1 MLHSICSASPLHYQF
16 PSTKLKASIDANNNV
31 HTPTPQIL
39 NTNLLIHHFT
49 SPFELKQ
56 AIAFLI
62 KTNKPL
68 SLLPLPRV
76 ASICALT
83 PNFPLAQQIFDSVNQ
98 QQVSIS
104 IWNSYLRNLAE
115 TPSSAYDVILLF
127 YQMRSYNVGVDCFTC
142 SFVLKACV
150 ALRDLS
156 CVRIVHSYV
165 EKLGFQSNLVLLNA
179 FLHLYAI
186 CGAMDYALLL
196 FDKMPHRDV
205 VSWNIMITQ
214 LAKKDDV
221 DGAFGLF
228 VKMPER
234 NLRSWTAM
242 ITGFVHCGK
251 AKEAIRL
258 FIEMEET
265 GLRAN
270 EVTVVAVL
278 AACADLGALELGRR
292 IHEYSKK
299 SGFMRNVYIRN
310 TLIDMYIKCGCL
322 EAAEDVFEEM
332 KERTIVSW
340 SAMIQGL
347 AMHGRGDEALEL
359 FNEMINVGTKPNE
372 VTFLGILHACSHMG
386 LIKKG
391 REFFASMSRD
401 YNISPQIEHY
411 GCMVDLLSRA
421 GLLRDAYELITSI
434 AIKPNAVLWGS
445 FLGGCRIQKDVEMA
459 EEAMRHLGVLD
470 PHNDGYYIIMSNI
483 YAEAKRW
490 KDAARVRK
498 LMKDHGVEKTPGWS
512 RISIAGVTHEFVAG
526 DDNHP
531 QAEEIFKR
539 WDKLLVQ
546 MRSKGYVPNT
556 SVVLLDMEENEKEK
570 YLYRHSEKLALVFG
584 LMNTKPGET
593 IRIMKNLRVCEDCHA
608 AFKVI
613 SEIVKREI
621 VVRDRNRFHC
631 FKDGFCSCKDY
642 W

>member
-1 MLHSICSASPLHYQF
+1 MLHSICLASPLHNSHF
-16 PSTKLKASIDANNNV
+16 PPPKFNNV
-31 HTPTPQIL
+31 QTPTSQIP
-39 NTNLLIHHFT
+39 NTNLIYHFNT
-49 SPFELKQ
+49 PLELKQ
-56 AIAFLI
+56 AITILI

-68 SLLPLPRV
+68 TLLPLPRV

-83 PNFPLAQQIFDSVNQ
+83 PNFPFAQQIFNYINQ
-98 QQVSIS
+98 PQIPL
-104 IWNSYLRNLAE
+104 WNTCLRNLAE
-115 TPSSAYDVILLF
+115 GNNVIDAIFLF
-127 YQMRSYNVGVDCFTC
+127 HQMISYNVVPDSFTC

-150 ALRDLS
+150 HLLDIYNGK
-156 CVRIVHSYV
+156 IVHGYV
-165 EKLGFQSNLVLLNA
+165 EKLGFQSNLVLINA
-179 FLHLYAI
+179 LIHLYGS
-186 CGAMDYALLL
+186 CGAMDDAFQL
-196 FDKMPHRDV
+196 FDKMPQRDI

-214 LAKKDDV
+214 LAKKGDV
-221 DGAFGLF
+221 DGAFELF
-228 VKMPER
+228 SRMQER

-258 FIEMEET
+258 FIEMEEM

-278 AACADLGALELGRR
+278 AACADLGELELGRR
-292 IHEYSKK
+292 IHEYSNE
-299 SGFMRNVYIRN
+299 SGFRRNVHVCN

-322 EAAEDVFEEM
+322 EAAKYVFEEM
-332 KERTIVSW
+332 KERTIISW

-347 AMHGRGDEALEL
+347 AMHGQADEALEL
-359 FNEMINVGTKPNE
+359 FNEMIKSGMRPNE

-386 LIKKG
+386 LINEG

-401 YNISPQIEHY
+401 YKISPQIEHY

-421 GLLRDAYELITSI
+421 GLLQDAYELITSMP
-434 AIKPNAVLWGS
+434 IKPNAVIWGS
-445 FLGGCRIQKDVEMA
+445 FLGGCKIQKNVEMA
-459 EEAMRHLGVLD
+459 EEAMRQLGILD
-470 PHNDGYYIIMSNI
+470 PFNDGYYIIMSNI

-490 KDAARVRK
+490 EDAARVRK
-498 LMKDHGVEKTPGWS
+498 LMKDRGVKKTPGWS
-512 RISIAGVTHEFVAG
+512 TITIAGGTHEFVAG

-539 WDKLLVQ
+539 WDKLLEQ
-546 MRSKGYVPNT
+546 MRLKGYVPNT
-556 SVVLLDMEENEKEK
+556 SVVLLDMEESEKEK

-584 LMNTKPGET
+584 LMNTKSGET

-613 SEIVKREI
+613 SGIVEREI

-631 FKDGFCSCKDY
+631 FKDGLCSCKDY

>member
-1 MLHSICSASPLHYQF
+1 MLQSVCLASSLPNHTVLS
-16 PSTKLKASIDANNNV
+16 PKLKRSFDAKNNV
-31 HTPTPQIL
+31 QTPTSETPYTSL
-39 NTNLLIHHFT
+39 AYNFN

-56 AIAFLI
+56 VVAFLI

-68 SLLPLPRV
+68 SLLPLSRV
-76 ASICALT
+76 ASVCALT
-83 PNFPLAQQIFDSVNQ
+83 PNFSFAQQIFYCIEQPEVSV
-98 QQVSIS
+98 
-104 IWNSYLRNLAE
+104 WNSCLRNLAE
-115 TPSSAYDVILLF
+115 GNSVIDAIFLF
-127 YQMRSYNVGVDCFTC
+127 HQMRIYNVVPDIFTC
-142 SFVLKACV
+142 SFVLKAC
-150 ALRDLS
+150 LKLLDLS
-156 CVRIVHSYV
+156 CGKIVHAYI
-165 EKLGFQSNLVLLNA
+165 EKLGSQSNLVLLNA
-179 FLHLYAI
+179 LLHLYAS
-186 CGAMDYALLL
+186 CGAMADSMLL
-196 FDKMPHRDV
+196 FDKMPQRDV

-214 LAKKDDV
+214 LAKKGNIN
-221 DGAFGLF
+221 GAFELF
-228 VKMPER
+228 SRMPER

-258 FIEMEET
+258 FTEMEET

-278 AACADLGALELGRR
+278 AACADLGALQLGRR
-292 IHEYSKK
+292 IHEYSNK
-299 SGFMRNVYIRN
+299 SGFKRNIHICN

-322 EAAEDVFEEM
+322 EAAKAVFEEM

-347 AMHGRGDEALEL
+347 AMHGQADEALEL
-359 FNEMINVGTKPNE
+359 FNKMIKTGMKPNE

-386 LIKKG
+386 LVNEG
-391 REFFASMSRD
+391 REFFGSMTRG
-401 YNISPQIEHY
+401 YNITPQIEHY

-421 GLLRDAYELITSI
+421 GLLKEAYEFI
-434 AIKPNAVLWGS
+434 ASMPIKPNGVIWGS
-445 FLGGCRIQKDVEMA
+445 FLGGCRIQKDVDMA
-459 EEAMRHLGVLD
+459 EEAMRHLGILD
-470 PHNDGYYIIMSNI
+470 PLNDGYYIIMSNI

-490 KDAARVRK
+490 EDAARVRK
-498 LMKDHGVEKTPGWS
+498 LMKDRGVKKTPGWS
-512 RISIAGVTHEFVAG
+512 SITIAGVMHEFVAG

-531 QAEEIFKR
+531 QAEEIFER
-539 WDKLLVQ
+539 WDKLLEQ
-546 MRSKGYVPNT
+546 MRFKGYVPNT

-631 FKDGFCSCKDY
+631 FKGGLCSCKDY

>member
-1 MLHSICSASPLHYQF
+1 MLHSVCLASPLHS
-16 PSTKLKASIDANNNV
+16 PKLKDSING
-31 HTPTPQIL
+31 TSEIP
-39 NTNLLIHHFT
+39 NTTLLHHFT

-56 AIAFLI
+56 SVAFLI

-68 SLLPLPRV
+68 SLLPLSRV

-83 PNFPLAQQIFDSVNQ
+83 PDFPFAQQIFSSVDQ
-98 QQVSIS
+98 QEVA
-104 IWNSYLRNLAE
+104 IWNSCLRHLAE
-115 TPSSAYDVILLF
+115 GSSLIDAVYLF
-127 YQMRSYNVGVDCFTC
+127 HQMRSYNVSLDCFTC

-150 ALRDLS
+150 GLRYLLHG
-156 CVRIVHSYV
+156 RIVHGYI

-179 FLHLYAI
+179 LLHLYAT
-186 CGAMDYALLL
+186 CGAMADANLL
-196 FDKMPHRDV
+196 FDKMPQRDV

-214 LAKKDDV
+214 LAKKGDV
-221 DGAFGLF
+221 DGAFELF
-228 VKMPER
+228 RKMPDR

-258 FIEMEET
+258 FVEMEET

-270 EVTVVAVL
+270 EVTVVAVF
-278 AACADLGALELGRR
+278 AACADLGALELGRK
-292 IHEYSKK
+292 IHEYSNK
-299 SGFMRNVYIRN
+299 SGFKRNVHICN

-322 EAAEDVFEEM
+322 EAAKAVFDEM

-347 AMHGRGDEALEL
+347 AIHGHGDEALEL
-359 FNEMINVGTKPNE
+359 FNEMIKMGMKPNE

-386 LIKKG
+386 LINKG
-391 REFFASMSRD
+391 RELFTSMSRD

-421 GLLRDAYELITSI
+421 GLLQDAYELITSMP
-434 AIKPNAVLWGS
+434 IKPNAVVWGS
-445 FLGGCRIQKDVEMA
+445 FLGGCRIQKDVKMA
-459 EEAMRHLGVLD
+459 EEAIRQLGVLD
-470 PHNDGYYIIMSNI
+470 PLNDGYYIIMSNI

-490 KDAARVRK
+490 EDAARVRK
-498 LMKDHGVEKTPGWS
+498 LMKDRGVKKTPGWS
-512 RISIAGVTHEFVAG
+512 SITIAGATHEFVAG

-531 QAEEIFKR
+531 QAEHIFKR
-539 WDKLLVQ
+539 WDELLEQ
-546 MRSKGYVPNT
+546 MKSKGYVPNT
-556 SVVLLDMEENEKEK
+556 SVVLLDIEENEKEK
-570 YLYRHSEKLALVFG
+570 YVYRHSEKLALVFG
-584 LMNTKPGET
+584 LMNIKPGET

>member
-1 MLHSICSASPLHYQF
+1 MLHSVCLASSLSNQF
-16 PSTKLKASIDANNNV
+16 LSPKLKGSIDANNV
-31 HTPTPQIL
+31 QTPTSEIP
-39 NTNLLIHHFT
+39 NTSLVHHFS
-49 SPFELKQ
+49 SPLELKQ
-56 AIAFLI
+56 AVAFLI

-68 SLLPLPRV
+68 SVLPLSRV
-76 ASICALT
+76 ASLCALT
-83 PNFPLAQQIFDSVNQ
+83 PNFPFAQQIFNCVDQQEVSV
-98 QQVSIS
+98 
-104 IWNSYLRNLAE
+104 WNSCLRNLAE
-115 TPSSAYDVILLF
+115 GPSAIDAIFLF
-127 YQMRSYNVGVDCFTC
+127 HQMRSYNVGPDCFTC

-150 ALRDLS
+150 VLLDLS
-156 CVRIVHSYV
+156 CGRIVHAYV

-179 FLHLYAI
+179 LLHLYAS
-186 CGAMDYALLL
+186 CGAMADSMLL
-196 FDKMPHRDV
+196 FDKMPQRDI

-214 LAKKDDV
+214 LAKKGDA
-221 DGAFGLF
+221 DGAFELF
-228 VKMPER
+228 SQMPDR

-242 ITGFVHCGK
+242 ITGFVHSGK
-251 AKEAIRL
+251 PKEAIRL
-258 FIEMEET
+258 FTEMEET

-292 IHEYSKK
+292 IHEYSNK
-299 SGFMRNVYIRN
+299 SRFRRNIHISN

-322 EAAEDVFEEM
+322 EAAKAVFEEM

-347 AMHGRGDEALEL
+347 AMHGQADEALEL
-359 FNEMINVGTKPNE
+359 FNEMIKTGVKPNE

-386 LIKKG
+386 LINKG

-421 GLLRDAYELITSI
+421 GLLQDAYELITNMP
-434 AIKPNAVLWGS
+434 IKPNAVVWGS

-459 EEAMRHLGVLD
+459 EEAIRQLGILD
-470 PHNDGYYIIMSNI
+470 PLNDGYYIIMSNI

-490 KDAARVRK
+490 EDAARVRK
-498 LMKDHGVEKTPGWS
+498 LMKDRGVKKTPGWS
-512 RISIAGVTHEFVAG
+512 SITIAGVTHEFVAG

-531 QAEEIFKR
+531 QSEEIFQR
-539 WDKLLVQ
+539 WDKLLEQ

-556 SVVLLDMEENEKEK
+556 SVVLLDMEETEKEK